1 MPTKTKSAK
10 VSDRQK
16 IENLTNCIHMMQD
29 RLDEK
34 DRIIQADAEYIEE
47 QNRLIREQ
55 RELIDAYRMK
65 ADGYRLKFEALQ
77 MKIETNHSAAT
88 GATDAPAQE
97 HGRHKRHL
105 WQTRRRRPGRE

>member
-16 IENLTNCIHMMQD
+16 IENLTNYIHMMQD
-29 RLDEK
+29 RLDENEGL
-34 DRIIQADAEYIEE
+34 ITE
-47 QNRLIREQ
+47 QNRIIAQQ

-77 MKIETNHSAAT
+77 MKIETNHAAAT
-88 GATDAPAQE
+88 GATGAAMIEDRQE
-97 HGRHKRHL
+97 RGRGPRRL
-105 WQTRRRRPGRE
+105 WQTRRRRPGMR